1 MPLHLVLC
9 FKKSEMVAKM
19 SNVSKPLLKIFEYKY
34 MVFKIIYPISE
45 YMIGKEKLLT
55 KVCLNFGYFEVYQNF
70 PSQVSFL
77 TIFGL
82 FCVFLWQ
89 SSRIRESLHLR
100 IISIPLHDSFS
111 LLKNT
116 RTAQDRAIAIKQ
128 LLSFYDLK
136 ISHII

>member
-1 MPLHLVLC
+1 MGTLVVLIHVADFKYFTFLNVSSFAFLLAVNNRNNQENKSMPLHLVLC

-55 KVCLNFGYFEVYQNF
+55 KVCLNFRYFEVYQNF

-77 TIFGL
+77 IIFGL
-82 FCVFLWQ
+82 FCVFLW
-89 SSRIRESLHLR
+89 
-100 IISIPLHDSFS
+100 
-111 LLKNT
+111 
-116 RTAQDRAIAIKQ
+116 
-128 LLSFYDLK
+128 
-136 ISHII
+136 

>member
-1 MPLHLVLC
+1 MGTSVVLIHVADFKYFTFLNVFSFAFLLAVNNRNNQENKSMPLHLVLC

-82 FCVFLWQ
+82 FCVFLW
-89 SSRIRESLHLR
+89 
-100 IISIPLHDSFS
+100 
-111 LLKNT
+111 
-116 RTAQDRAIAIKQ
+116 
-128 LLSFYDLK
+128 
-136 ISHII
+136 